1 MKRFKIAPLVILLS
15 LGGCTP
21 KVEESSSSIE
31 SSEQWSAVADSD
43 KAFDTLENALRPYLT
58 DDKFG
63 YFFMN
68 VDESKP
74 LITLDMESDEDLFS
88 SSSTPSSTKE
98 MKGYTVELYG
108 KGDVSMV
115 NCTKEHAFKAANI
128 FNANRMAVISGGS
141 ELTSIK
147 QTYKTYIAENKKG
160 EAEEYEQGF
169 YADLTQAAMSKFLV
183 GQLLGKDDGI
193 EEIANVI
200 LNTVKTIRNLKS
212 ELGID
217 SRKKTAV
224 VLKVTRTEYEDTLRA
239 NASYIT
245 ALAFAEPIT
254 FADSKP
260 EHAMSGVIEGAE
272 IFLPLEGL
280 IDTEK
285 EIARLTKELTK
296 LKQFA
301 ATTAGKLNNER
312 FLSKAPA
319 QVVEAE
325 REKLAAAEEKITSLE
340 QRIKQLEN
348 L

>member
-1 MKRFKIAPLVILLS
+1 MLEAYPTRDE
-15 LGGCTP
+15 LG
-21 KVEESSSSIE
+21 
-31 SSEQWSAVADSD
+31 D
-43 KAFDTLENALRPYLT
+43 
-58 DDKFG
+58 
-63 YFFMN
+63 
-68 VDESKP
+68 
-74 LITLDMESDEDLFS
+74 LI
-88 SSSTPSSTKE
+88 
-98 MKGYTVELYG
+98 
-108 KGDVSMV
+108 
-115 NCTKEHAFKAANI
+115 C
-128 FNANRMAVISGGS
+128 
-141 ELTSIK
+141 
-147 QTYKTYIAENKKG
+147 AE
-160 EAEEYEQGF
+160 
-169 YADLTQAAMSKFLV
+169 
-183 GQLLGKDDGI
+183 DDGI
-193 EEIANVI
+193 EEIANLI
-200 LNTVKTIRNLKS
+200 LNTVRTIRNLNS

-224 VLKVTRTEYEDTLRA
+224 VLKVTRTEYENILRA

-245 ALAFAEPIT
+245 ILAFAEPIT

-272 IFLPLEGL
+272 IYLPLEGL

-285 EIARLTKELTK
+285 EIARLGKELAK